1 MDIARDLRHA
11 ARALLREPA
20 FAAISILTLAA
31 GIGGN
36 TAIFSIVNGVLLKP
50 LEYRDPGRLVYTRE
64 VLMAV
69 ADQYPTLPVSARH
82 FLEWRKRCSSFESLA
97 LFEVIEANLAAGG
110 EAERIDVA
118 RVSANFF
125 ETLGVGPALGR
136 GFIEGEDT
144 AGRDGVAV
152 ISDALWRRRF
162 GADPGIVGRKVTL
175 DAMPVV
181 VAGVLPPG
189 FRYPSVFSAFAGQV
203 STLQPDLYKPRV
215 IEPHEYNETM
225 GMFNHNVVGRL
236 KPGVSAEQAQ
246 AELNVVAK
254 QLVKLAGEDTDLR
267 AAVLPLGD
275 AITGRAR
282 RGLVVLLGAV
292 GSVLLIVCLN
302 LASLGLARAERRS
315 REAAIRTALGASR
328 ARLVRPALMESL
340 VIAAAGGLLGVAAAA
355 ASLGALMRTAPRD
368 LPRVESVTLDARV
381 LLFALA
387 LTVVTALLVAVVP
400 AWRAARE
407 DPQNALRSGG
417 RTASGAA
424 GAARL
429 RSVLVA
435 GEAGMGMVLLVTA
448 AVMAASFMRL
458 MSADKGFEAPSVLS
472 TKISMPW
479 AKYST
484 QELRNAFHARLLRTL
499 SAEPGVLSAAITT
512 ALPLEGETWV
522 DRVGLPG
529 TPHDVERPN
538 VNVRFV
544 SSEYMRT
551 MGIPLRAGRTFT
563 EADRGR
569 KVTIITEQLAGAL
582 WPGRDAVG
590 RMLERNPGDNYEV
603 IGVAGDVRA
612 EADQPPVP
620 MMYRA
625 YWEWAPR
632 SVAVVARGSSDPRA
646 IAGALR
652 EAVRSTDP
660 EVALAPMQTV
670 REILEGS
677 VETRRFQMRLAT
689 VFAGT
694 ALLLAALGIYGVV
707 SHGVARRRNEV
718 GIRMA
723 LGASAASVVRMVV
736 RQGMMPVA
744 AGIAAGVAGS
754 LAASRV
760 LASLLYEVSPR
771 DPAII
776 AAVALALALT
786 AAGACY
792 IPARRAARVDP
803 LAALHYE

>member
-1 MDIARDLRHA
+1 MDLARDFRLAVRS
-11 ARALLREPA
+11 LLREPA

-50 LEYRDPGRLVYTRE
+50 LEYRDPERLVYPRE
-64 VLMAV
+64 VLMSV
-69 ADQYPTLPVSARH
+69 ADQYPTLPVAARH
-82 FLEWRKRCSSFESLA
+82 FLEWRDRCSSFENLA
-97 LFEVIEANLAAGG
+97 LIEVIEANLAAGG

-125 ETLGVGPALGR
+125 ETLGVAPALGR
-136 GFIEGEDT
+136 GFAEGEDT
-144 AGRDGVAV
+144 AGRDDVAI

-162 GADPGIVGRKVTL
+162 GADPSIVGRKVTL
-175 DAMPVV
+175 DAVPVTIV
-181 VAGVLPPG
+181 GVLPPG
-189 FRYPSVFSAFAGQV
+189 FRYPSVGYPFASQA
-203 STLQPDLYKPRV
+203 SPLQPALYRPRV
-215 IEPHEYNETM
+215 IAPHEYNQLI
-225 GMFNHNVVGRL
+225 GPFNYNVIGRL
-236 KPGVSAEQAQ
+236 KPGVSPEQAQ

-254 QLVKLAGEDTDLR
+254 QLVKLSGQEVDLR
-267 AAVLPLGD
+267 AAVFPLGD
-275 AITGRAR
+275 AITGRSR

-292 GSVLLIVCLN
+292 GSVLLIACLN

-315 REAAIRTALGASR
+315 GEAAIRTALGASR
-328 ARLVRPALMESL
+328 ARLVRSALIESL
-340 VIAAAGGLLGVAAAA
+340 IVASAGGLLGVGVAAV
-355 ASLGALMRTAPRD
+355 SLGALLQTAPRD
-368 LPRVESVTLDARV
+368 LPRVDSVSLDAPV

-387 LTVVTALLVAVVP
+387 LTAVTALLVGVVP

-407 DPQNALRSGG
+407 DPQNALRAGG

-424 GAARL
+424 GGARL
-429 RSVLVA
+429 RSALVA
-435 GEAGMGMVLLVTA
+435 GEACIGMVLLVTA

-472 TKISMPW
+472 TKISMPS

-484 QELRNAFHARLLRTL
+484 REQRNAFHARLLATL
-499 SAEPGVLSAAITT
+499 AGQPGVLSAAITT

-522 DRVGLPG
+522 DSIGLPG
-529 TPHDVERPN
+529 APQTARRPN

-544 SSEYMRT
+544 SSEYLRT
-551 MGIPLRAGRTFT
+551 MGIPLRAGRTFA
-563 EADRGR
+563 ESDRGR
-569 KVTIITEQLAGAL
+569 QVVIISQQLAEAF

-590 RMLERNPGDNYEV
+590 RTLERNPGDTYEV

-612 EADQPPVP
+612 EAHQPPVA
-620 MMYRA
+620 MLYRP

-632 SVAVVARGSSDPRA
+632 TVSVVARSSGDPRA
-646 IAGALR
+646 VAGALR
-652 EAVRSTDP
+652 EAVRVTDP
-660 EVALAPMQTV
+660 EVALAPMRTV

-677 VETRRFQMRLAT
+677 VETRRFQMRLAA

-723 LGASAASVVRMVV
+723 LGASPASVIGMVI
-736 RQGMMPVA
+736 RQGMMPVV
-744 AGIAAGVAGS
+744 AGIAAGAAGS
-754 LAASRV
+754 LAAARV
-760 LASLLYEVSPR
+760 LESLLYEVSPR

-776 AAVALALALT
+776 AAVALALGLT
-786 AAGACY
+786 AAAACY
-792 IPARRAARVDP
+792 IPARRAAQVDP
-803 LAALHYE
+803 LEALRYE